1 MEIKADTLT
10 RLKQNTRLYT
20 EVYNLV
26 IHCGIQPNTA
36 VGFTGALWRSCSGS
50 QSVLDAAVV
59 VLVRLVSQVGR
70 GVSALLYL
78 ITVMKQSVLRCC

>member
-1 MEIKADTLT
+1 MEIKADPLT

-50 QSVLDAAVV
+50 QSVLDAVV
-59 VLVRLVSQVGR
+59 VLVWLVSQVGR